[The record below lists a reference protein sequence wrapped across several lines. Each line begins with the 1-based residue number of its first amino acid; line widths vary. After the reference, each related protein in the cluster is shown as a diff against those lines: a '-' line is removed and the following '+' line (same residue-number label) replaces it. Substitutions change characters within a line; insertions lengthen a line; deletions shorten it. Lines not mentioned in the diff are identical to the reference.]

1 MRKLFIALLFIFM
14 CASSANV
21 PLQAQSSTTTQF
33 MSAYA
38 YEDITV
44 ANSAIGFTASNLSSI
59 NGPGARAAT
68 FSVTCSSTTTCPI
81 TFRVDGGT
89 PTAGN
94 GLQADYEFTVTVYNL
109 PNLKNFL
116 AIRTTSTSAVIHVTY
131 FQ

>member
-1 MRKLFIALLFIFM
+1 MRKLLLIVGLIFL
-14 CASSANV
+14 CASSTSE
-21 PLQAQSSTTTQF
+21 AQSSTTTQF

-44 ANSAIGFTASNLSSI
+44 SNSAIGFTASNLSSI